1 MFLQETTGT
10 GAGGGPSISD
20 ALNAAKN
27 SFTKLQD
34 SIFDFEDQVS
44 RVNRQVLG
52 QGSIYAKS
60 MREQFAKAT
69 TDVLSI
75 GGSLDDVANTFAA
88 INKVMQK
95 NTMLSSQEL
104 ANAVALQKSAGI
116 TAAEY
121 ADLVEAFDSIGVGLE
136 STVGSIDDLA
146 AKARSLGLN
155 VNTFLAATAKNLK
168 LVNSYGFKDGVDGL
182 TRMVARAQAL
192 RIDMTSVKGL
202 AADLLNPEKAIELA
216 AEFQNLGGAIGALGD
231 PFQLMN
237 MAQNDM
243 EGLQNSI
250 IDATKASVQ
259 FNSQTKRFEIS
270 ALEMRRLRAFASA
283 TGQDYEQLADSAVR
297 AAKETQAFED
307 VKFLDVDSDKKQL
320 IANLARLNKD
330 GKLEIQLPNM
340 DKAVELTELTAKQVE
355 DAYGQLKKQDEVNQ
369 MSAKEIAEK
378 QLSALESI
386 VVALSTPAGRLAAGI
401 GGSDK
406 YIGATQN
413 VKSVA
418 QQVQQGL
425 EQVFTEQNYDRISD
439 TITEKLKQQIQDVDF
454 SSFESLGADLV
465 DKAKEAVKNIF
476 LGIAEV
482 IPTPLDSNPL
492 PITYTP
498 ISPTQTSLPTTPT
511 DAMASLSVDNM
522 EIKHTGVVEVRGIT
536 ENLNIASLSQSQLQE
551 LGTKIKSAMGS
562 QFLATG

>member
-1 MFLQETTGT
+1 M
-10 GAGGGPSISD
+10 
-20 ALNAAKN
+20 
-27 SFTKLQD
+27 
-34 SIFDFEDQVS
+34 
-44 RVNRQVLG
+44 
-52 QGSIYAKS
+52 
-60 MREQFAKAT
+60 
-69 TDVLSI
+69 
-75 GGSLDDVANTFAA
+75 
-88 INKVMQK
+88 
-95 NTMLSSQEL
+95 
-104 ANAVALQKSAGI
+104 
-116 TAAEY
+116 
-121 ADLVEAFDSIGVGLE
+121 
-136 STVGSIDDLA
+136 
-146 AKARSLGLN
+146 
-155 VNTFLAATAKNLK
+155 
-168 LVNSYGFKDGVDGL
+168 
-182 TRMVARAQAL
+182 
-192 RIDMTSVKGL
+192 
-202 AADLLNPEKAIELA
+202 
-216 AEFQNLGGAIGALGD
+216 
-231 PFQLMN
+231 
-237 MAQNDM
+237 
-243 EGLQNSI
+243 
-250 IDATKASVQ
+250 
-259 FNSQTKRFEIS
+259 
-270 ALEMRRLRAFASA
+270 
-283 TGQDYEQLADSAVR
+283 
-297 AAKETQAFED
+297 
-307 VKFLDVDSDKKQL
+307 
-320 IANLARLNKD
+320 
-330 GKLEIQLPNM
+330 
-340 DKAVELTELTAKQVE
+340 
-355 DAYGQLKKQDEVNQ
+355 
-369 MSAKEIAEK
+369 
-378 QLSALESI
+378 
-386 VVALSTPAGRLAAGI
+386 AAGI